1 MQLLIPPRPSFQPGP
16 FFSHPN
22 QFQPP
27 STSKLIRDTLIQ
39 KYVPIYQALTP
50 VLSPL
55 RVCID
60 EQVRLQL
67 HDSTLV
73 FNSCCTFIDSFV
85 AIHKPFPLYHAYI
98 AYLRL
103 RMRG

>member
-27 STSKLIRDTLIQ
+27 STSELIRDTLIQ

-73 FNSCCTFIDSFV
+73 FNSCSSEWLSRQPFCDWGNDHIPLSTESF
-85 AIHKPFPLYHAYI
+85 
-98 AYLRL
+98 
-103 RMRG
+103 